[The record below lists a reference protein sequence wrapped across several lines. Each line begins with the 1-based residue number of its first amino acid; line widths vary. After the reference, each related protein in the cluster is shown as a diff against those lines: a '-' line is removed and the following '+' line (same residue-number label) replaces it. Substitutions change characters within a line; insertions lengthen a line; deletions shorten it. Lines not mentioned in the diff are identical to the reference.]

1 MNIPNSI
8 KNAVTK
14 SPMDR
19 TEFYNA
25 EEMWN
30 RLCIV
35 KAEKVPFIK
44 QDMAMLANTVELYY
58 KGLILASGIKVSDH
72 LMCESHSLYA
82 LTNEIENRIMP
93 LSAPLSRTEER
104 DRRNFLM
111 DLSSMYI
118 DARYRS
124 VDVDF
129 DEFKTCMEWAENQIR
144 LIKESLL
151 PPKNEEPSWDELDR
165 Q

>member
-8 KNAVTK
+8 KNSVVK
-14 SPMDR
+14 SPLDR
-19 TEFYNA
+19 VEFYNA
-25 EEMWN
+25 EEMWA
-30 RLCIV
+30 RLQFV
-35 KAEKVPFIK
+35 KEQKVPFIK
-44 QDMAMLANTVELYY
+44 QDMATLANTVELYY
-58 KGLILASGIKVSDH
+58 KGLIKASGIKVSEH

-129 DEFKTCMEWAENQIR
+129 EEFKTCMDWAENQIR
-144 LIKESLL
+144 LIRESLL
-151 PPKNEEPSWDELDR
+151 PPKNEEPSWDELGR
-165 Q
+165 